1 MHEVASMAAAEESTA
16 GFLKIMDEIASLRAA
31 APPPNAADGDHVLSV
46 GSHRLRE
53 TGTATIASL
62 PGKPMRER
70 GFIPALFAAGLGLA
84 VLAGPVTCPTCN
96 SVHADGQLDA
106 ERIAAAPISTAAISA
121 APDRVPGGAPA
132 ISAAETTLRAGKL
145 PGTIEE
151 LADKGPLGTQIAATV
166 EGEPET
172 PLPPVGDTML
182 PSKDITSV
190 EPEELALRGNPA
202 HKQVSINQRRVKA
215 RTTAALTAASS
226 SPKLYSPNKY
236 SQVPGW
242 AAKMFETNWQ
252 NKAFAYQ

>member
-16 GFLKIMDEIASLRAA
+16 ALLKIMDDIASLRLA
-31 APPPNAADGDHVLSV
+31 APPPTAADGDRVVSV
-46 GSHRLRE
+46 RSHRQRE
-53 TGTATIASL
+53 TRTATIASL

-70 GFIPALFAAGLGLA
+70 GFLPALFAGGLGLA
-84 VLAGPVTCPTCN
+84 VLAGPVTCPTCDP
-96 SVHADGQLDA
+96 VHADGRLDA
-106 ERIAAAPISTAAISA
+106 ERIAASISTATTSA
-121 APDRVPGGAPA
+121 APDRVPGSAPA
-132 ISAAETTLRAGKL
+132 VSATTLRAWKL
-145 PGTIEE
+145 PDTIEE
-151 LADKGPLGTQIAATV
+151 LADKGPPGAEIAAATV

-190 EPEELALRGNPA
+190 KPEEPALRGNPV

-215 RTTAALTAASS
+215 RTTATLTAASS
-226 SPKLYSPNKY
+226 APKLYSPNKY

-252 NKAFAYQ
+252 DKAFAYQ

>member
-16 GFLKIMDEIASLRAA
+16 GFLKIMDDIASLRVA
-31 APPPNAADGDHVLSV
+31 APPLIAADGDRVLSV
-46 GSHRLRE
+46 ASHRLRE
-53 TGTATIASL
+53 TRTATIALL

-70 GFIPALFAAGLGLA
+70 GFLPALFAGGLGLA

-96 SVHADGQLDA
+96 PVHADGQLDA
-106 ERIAAAPISTAAISA
+106 ERVAAAPISTAAISA
-121 APDRVPGGAPA
+121 APDRVPSSAPA

-145 PGTIEE
+145 PDTIEE
-151 LADKGPLGTQIAATV
+151 LGDKGPPGAEIAATV

-190 EPEELALRGNPA
+190 EPEEPALRGNPA
-202 HKQVSINQRRVKA
+202 HKQVSINQRRAKA
-215 RTTAALTAASS
+215 RITAALTAASS
-226 SPKLYSPNKY
+226 APKLYSPNKY